1 MPMMGR
7 DLLSP
12 LSAEW
17 GGGVAKAC
25 PGTQTACRVLAE
37 NHLAGNES
45 PGGPILMP
53 DGLHTASAD
62 AAKTPPSTD
71 HDIAVLMLFV
81 GIAVLTLGAELLVRG
96 ASKLA
101 IGIGISPLV
110 VGLTVVAFGTSAPE
124 LVVCIQSTLRGQP
137 DLALGNVIGSN
148 ILNVL
153 LILGISAVIVP
164 LRVSQQL
171 IRFDVPLMVALSL
184 LVMLLAYDGRISR
197 IDGLLLAS
205 GLFTY
210 ITWAIIKSRREQ
222 AEINS
227 EYESEFGADG
237 VRPVASRALQ
247 NTILLVAG
255 FCLLVLGSRWFIES
269 AVDIAR
275 HFGISELVIGL
286 TILAAG
292 TSLPEVATSVVA
304 AARGERDIAVGN
316 VVGSNIFNLL
326 GVLGITAFVSS
337 GGIGV
342 SASAYQFDLPVM
354 VAVAIACMPIFFTG
368 HVIAR
373 WEGALFLAYYVAYT
387 SYVVMAANGLG
398 LTRTLA
404 TVMLGFVLPLT
415 AVGLAVGVFRAV
427 RGGNP
432 IELSKSDDP

>member
-1 MPMMGR
+1 
-7 DLLSP
+7 
-12 LSAEW
+12 
-17 GGGVAKAC
+17 
-25 PGTQTACRVLAE
+25 
-37 NHLAGNES
+37 
-45 PGGPILMP
+45 
-53 DGLHTASAD
+53 
-62 AAKTPPSTD
+62 
-71 HDIAVLMLFV
+71 MLFV

-96 ASKLA
+96 ATKLA

-124 LVVCIQSTLRGQP
+124 LVVSIQSTLRGQP

-153 LILGISAVIVP
+153 LILGISALIVP

-171 IRFDVPLMVALSL
+171 IRFDVPLMVGLSV
-184 LVMLLAYDGRISR
+184 LVMLLAYDGSISR
-197 IDGLLLAS
+197 IDGLMLAT

-222 AEINS
+222 AGIKS
-227 EYESEFGADG
+227 EYELEFGARG
-237 VRPVASRALQ
+237 GRPAARRALQ
-247 NTILLVAG
+247 NTFLLVAG

-269 AVDIAR
+269 AVEIAR

-292 TSLPEVATSVVA
+292 TSLPEVATSIVA

-337 GGIGV
+337 GGINV

-373 WEGALFLAYYVAYT
+373 WEGGMFLAYYVAYT
-387 SYVVMAANGLG
+387 SYVVMAASGLG
-398 LTRTLA
+398 QTRTLA

-415 AVGLAVGVFRAV
+415 VVGLAVGVFRAV

-432 IELSKSDDP
+432 IESAPTDDV